1 MLGEAVLTAQVSKT
15 RKWLHRL
22 KWVFLVLFG
31 FILVG
36 TAAFLT
42 FKPWLSEKAVVAPLA
57 GGEKIERPDIVGN
70 FYPAIGNSSGAV
82 LVIGG
87 SDGGISATADNIA
100 KALSEVGF
108 DALAAS
114 YWGAPGQPLE
124 MKELPLEAFDASID
138 FLKKKSNGG
147 QRVAILGYSKGAEA
161 ALLLAARRRD
171 LAGIVAGAPT
181 NVSWQA
187 LDFIGAFVGGTSTFS
202 YKGKALPYLPYS
214 GIDFFDGPTVFEIH
228 DISLRRV
235 ANHPSAAIE
244 IEKSQAPV
252 LLLCGSKDLIW
263 PACDMAKSLVQRA
276 GDNGA
281 KQPRLLSYP
290 QAGHGVLGPPPGG
303 VLREDPLVTKLTRT
317 AKSDAEARVDAWPQ
331 VIAFLRDSFGITSTK
346 DSANSNSVGQ
356 LKKPR

>member
-1 MLGEAVLTAQVSKT
+1 MTIEVSKT
-15 RKWLHRL
+15 RKWLRRL
-22 KWVFLVLFG
+22 KWTFLGLSGIIV
-31 FILVG
+31 VG
-36 TAAFLT
+36 VAALLT

-57 GGEKIERPDIVGN
+57 GGEKVERPDIVGN
-70 FYPAIGNSSGAV
+70 FYPAIGKSSGPV

-100 KALSEVGF
+100 KALSEAGF

-124 MKELPLEAFDASID
+124 MKALPLEAFDASID
-138 FLKKKSNGG
+138 FLKKRSNRG

-161 ALLLAARRRD
+161 ALLLATRRSD

-202 YKGKALPYLPYS
+202 YEGKALPYLPYS

-276 GDNGA
+276 GNNGA

-290 QAGHGVLGPPPGG
+290 QAGHGVLGPPPSG

-331 VIAFLRDSFGITSTK
+331 VIAFLRDSFGTTSAK
-346 DSANSNSVGQ
+346 DTGNSSSAGQ
-356 LKKPR
+356 LKRPR

>member
-1 MLGEAVLTAQVSKT
+1 LGEAVLTVEVSKS
-15 RKWLHRL
+15 RKWLRRL
-22 KWVFLVLFG
+22 AQTFLGLLG
-31 FILVG
+31 FIVLV
-36 TAAFLT
+36 TAALLM
-42 FKPWLSEKAVVAPLA
+42 FKPWLSEKAVVAPLV

-70 FYPAIGNSSGAV
+70 FYPAIGKSSGGV

-100 KALSEVGF
+100 KALSEAGF
-108 DALAAS
+108 DAMAAS

-124 MKELPLEAFDASID
+124 MKELPLEALDASID

-147 QRVAILGYSKGAEA
+147 QRVAIMGYSKGAEA
-161 ALLLAARRRD
+161 ALLLAARRSD

-202 YKGKALPYLPYS
+202 FDGKALPYLPYS
-214 GIDFFDGPTVFEIH
+214 GVDFFDGPTVFEIH
-228 DISLRRV
+228 DISLRRA

-244 IEKSQAPV
+244 IEKSKAPV
-252 LLLCGSKDLIW
+252 LLLCGRKDLIW

-276 GDNGA
+276 GDNA
-281 KQPRLLSYP
+281 TKQPRLLSYP
-290 QAGHGVLGPPPGG
+290 EAGHGVLGPPHRG

-317 AKSDAEARVDAWPQ
+317 AEADAEAREDAWPQ
-331 VIAFLRDSFGITSTK
+331 VIAFLRESFGTI
-346 DSANSNSVGQ
+346 SAKYSRTSNSTGQ
-356 LKKPR
+356 LKTPRK